1 MIKLE
6 ERTASKVPGLTSIF
20 IKFNYNQL
28 VIDTLRTIQG
38 AQYNEK
44 EKEWEIPIL
53 SLQYFLDCVAGI
65 DDIDLYLLDS
75 KCKYVVY
82 TQPKDSDV
90 KLFKHQE
97 EAVSFGLSHD
107 KWLLLDAPGLGK
119 TLSLIRLAEELKK
132 RDKIN
137 HCLIICGINSLKM
150 NWLNEIKKFS
160 SLSATILGQRITK
173 RGTLRVDGIEKR
185 VEHLS
190 QPIEEFFVITNIETL
205 RNDKIVQKLQKG
217 KNKFD
222 MVVVDEI
229 HTCRSHGA
237 KQTDNLLKVKAK
249 YQVGATGTLLLNN
262 VLDCFTS
269 LKWIEAEHANYT
281 NFRRYYC
288 EYGGPFGKTLVGYKN
303 TELLKYQL
311 EQVSLRRKKD
321 LLDLPPKSV
330 ITEYLEME
338 PKQANFYKNIIEGIV
353 DQVDKVELMTT
364 NLLAMVVRLRQATAC
379 PSILTTEDI
388 PSVKVDRCID
398 LVEQILT
405 DPEEKVVVFCAFKET
420 ANKVYEVLKEYNALL
435 CTGDVREDLIESRK
449 QLFQESNDFRVM
461 VATMDK
467 MGTGHTLNRAHYAIF
482 IDQAWTD
489 GNQTQCEDRIH
500 RIGQNNKVF
509 IYRLVTKDTFDER
522 VIELLE
528 DKKAIGDYIVDNEI
542 PTAALDSLR
551 KYILELR

>member
-65 DDIDLYLLDS
+65 DDIELYLLDS
-75 KCKYVVY
+75 KRKYVIY

-190 QPIEEFFVITNIETL
+190 RPIEEFFVITNIETL

-229 HTCRSHGA
+229 HTCRSNNA

-281 NFRRYYC
+281 NFRKYYC
-288 EYGGPFGKTLVGYKN
+288 EYGGPF
-303 TELLKYQL
+303 
-311 EQVSLRRKKD
+311 
-321 LLDLPPKSV
+321 
-330 ITEYLEME
+330 
-338 PKQANFYKNIIEGIV
+338 
-353 DQVDKVELMTT
+353 
-364 NLLAMVVRLRQATAC
+364 
-379 PSILTTEDI
+379 
-388 PSVKVDRCID
+388 
-398 LVEQILT
+398 
-405 DPEEKVVVFCAFKET
+405 
-420 ANKVYEVLKEYNALL
+420 
-435 CTGDVREDLIESRK
+435 
-449 QLFQESNDFRVM
+449 
-461 VATMDK
+461 
-467 MGTGHTLNRAHYAIF
+467 
-482 IDQAWTD
+482 
-489 GNQTQCEDRIH
+489 
-500 RIGQNNKVF
+500 
-509 IYRLVTKDTFDER
+509 
-522 VIELLE
+522 
-528 DKKAIGDYIVDNEI
+528 
-542 PTAALDSLR
+542 
-551 KYILELR
+551 